1 MSITLAKGAVYID
14 VNSAS
19 IIAALGYTPNIA
31 GAVTITSGMTLNAT
45 HWSKALVFNS
55 ATPITI
61 TLPQQSTLTTA
72 VGTTNIPYYENIG
85 AGTVTFATQGSE
97 TFATGSNTTA
107 DTGSR
112 GAILR
117 DSSTTWSLSGGT
129 IVLTSSMQFVL
140 ATGANNTYP
149 IGFTPGAGTITA
161 ISSVCTSGTITANVT
176 ISNNAITVTASS
188 VSSTPSTQVPTAANT
203 FAAGEIIRVVLTANS
218 SAVGANIN
226 VQYTYRQN
234 I

>member
-1 MSITLAKGAVYID
+1 MIKAVRGYFGASD
-14 VNSAS
+14 

-31 GAVTITSGMTLNAT
+31 GAVVITSSITLDAT

-61 TLPQQSTLTTA
+61 TLPQQSTLATA

-107 DTGSR
+107 DTGAR

-117 DSSTTWSLSGGT
+117 DTSTTWSLSGGT
-129 IVLTSSMQFVL
+129 VVLTSSMQYAA
-140 ATGANNTYP
+140 ATGGNGTFA
-149 IGFTPGAGTITA
+149 IGITPGAGAVTA
-161 ISSVCTSGTITANVT
+161 IGSVCTSGTITANVT

-188 VSSTPSTQVPTAANT
+188 VSSTPTTQVPTAANT
-203 FAAGEIIRVVLTANS
+203 FAAGEILRGVFTSNS
-218 SAVGANIN
+218 SAVGVLIN